1 MAKGFIQSLKS
12 AIPDRHPVRLLYH
25 KMMAM
30 LASARYGFPSNS
42 LTVIGVTGTKGKT
55 TTTNLIAK
63 ILEEAGYR
71 VGITSTTNFQVA
83 DRKWLNESKM
93 TTLSPF
99 FLQKTLREMVDA
111 RCQFAV
117 VEVSSHSLI
126 QNRVWGVNF
135 DTAVLTN
142 LGEDHLD
149 YHGGFQEYMRAK
161 GLLFSRLNRSDRKPK
176 IQKISVLNQDD
187 ANFAYFD
194 QFLADR
200 KYSYGLKGGTCYANN
215 ITYSQ
220 TGSTFTLHVPNGQV
234 DLRLDMPGEFS
245 VYNAVAASCAA
256 LANGIATEVIKRALE
271 KVTTLPGRFEQID
284 AGQPFPVIVDYA
296 HTAESLG
303 KLLQLYKEKT
313 PGRLIAVFGATG
325 GGRDTGK
332 RPKMGE
338 VADQYADH
346 IILTD
351 DDPYEEDRVSII
363 NQIAQGIKREEGK
376 GLWKMPTRYE
386 AIRLAL
392 AMAKPNDTVVIAG
405 KGAESVQVL
414 AYGKEKWDDRQV
426 VREILSKPVAV
437 EL

>member
-1 MAKGFIQSLKS
+1 MAKGFIHSLKS
-12 AIPDRHPVRLLYH
+12 AIPDRHPIRLLYH

-30 LASARYGFPSNS
+30 LAAARYGFPSNS

-99 FLQKTLREMVDA
+99 FLQRTLREMVDA

-117 VEVSSHSLI
+117 VEVSSHSLV

-142 LGEDHLD
+142 VGEDHLD

-187 ANFAYFD
+187 GNFAYFD

-220 TGSTFTLHVPNGQV
+220 TGSAFTLHVPNGQV
-234 DLRLDMPGEFS
+234 DLKLDMPGEFS

-256 LANGIATEVIKRALE
+256 LANGIAPDVIKRALE

-296 HTAESLG
+296 HTAESLA
-303 KLLQLYKEKT
+303 KLLQLYKDKT
-313 PGRLIAVFGATG
+313 PGKLIAVFGATG

-338 VADQYADH
+338 AADQYADQ

-351 DDPYEEDRVSII
+351 DDPYEEDRISII
-363 NQIAQGIKREEGK
+363 SQIAEGIKREEGK
-376 GLWKMPTRYE
+376 GLWKIPTRYE

-392 AMAKPNDTVVIAG
+392 SMAKPSDTVVIAG